1 MESLSSSSTVTTDG
15 TVDLEKGGVAVET
28 PEPAHVA
35 KVYDMVRTNDNERLS
50 HSSGKLHSR

>member
-35 KVYDMVRTNDNERLS
+35 QVYDMVRTNDNERLS
-50 HSSGKLHSR
+50 QLR